1 MDFSLSEEQKAISE
15 LAGQILGDHATL
27 ERLKALEE
35 SEECF
40 DREAWAKLAEAG
52 LLGVA
57 LPAEQGGSEAGFVE
71 VCLILEQI
79 GRAAAHIPMVASIV
93 SSALPIARFGNPEQK
108 QALLGGVVQGKSLLT
123 AALVEAGSSPRGP
136 ATRASR
142 TEGGFRLDGVKVAVP
157 LAAQADRILVPATT
171 DDGSIGV
178 FLVEP
183 TASGIRL
190 EPQTTFNWE
199 SHYRMQLDAVEVG
212 PQALLGTL
220 SEGRAIL
227 DWIVDRT
234 TTGLCAVATGAA
246 AAAMRITADYVS
258 ERKQFGKAIAT
269 FQAVSQRMADC
280 FIDNEAIQL
289 TMWQAA
295 TRLADETPSD
305 REVAIAKFWAGDGG
319 SRIGHAALHLHGGIS
334 IDVDYP
340 IQRYFLWLKQIEH
353 TLGAGNDQ
361 LERLGSWIASEP
373 SGA

>member
-27 ERLKALEE
+27 ARLKALEE
-35 SEECF
+35 SDECL

-57 LPAEQGGSEAGFVE
+57 LPAEHGGSEAGFVE
-71 VCLILEQI
+71 VCLVLEQI
-79 GRAAAHIPMVASIV
+79 GKAAAHVPMVPTIV
-93 SSALPIARFGNPEQK
+93 SGALPIARFGSPEQ
-108 QALLGGVVQGKSLLT
+108 QTLLGNVAAGKSLLT
-123 AALVEAGSSPRGP
+123 AALVEAGSPPRTP
-136 ATRASR
+136 ATRAIR

-183 TASGIRL
+183 TAAGIRL

-199 SHYRMQLDAVEVG
+199 SHHRLTLDAVDVAE
-212 PQALLGTL
+212 QDHLGTL
-220 SEGRAIL
+220 SQGQAIL
-227 DWIVDRT
+227 DWIIDRT
-234 TTGLCAVATGAA
+234 TTGLCAIASGAA

-373 SGA
+373 SVA

>member
-27 ERLKALEE
+27 ARLKALEE
-35 SEECF
+35 SDECL

-57 LPAEQGGSEAGFVE
+57 LPAEHGGSEAGFVE
-71 VCLILEQI
+71 VCLVLEQI
-79 GRAAAHIPMVASIV
+79 GKAAAHVPMVPTIV
-93 SSALPIARFGNPEQK
+93 SGALPIARFGSPEQ
-108 QALLGGVVQGKSLLT
+108 QTLLGNVAAGKSLLT
-123 AALVEAGSSPRGP
+123 AALVEAGSPPRTP
-136 ATRASR
+136 ATRAIR

-183 TASGIRL
+183 TAAGIRL

-199 SHYRMQLDAVEVG
+199 SHHRLTLDAVDVAE
-212 PQALLGTL
+212 QDLLGTL
-220 SEGRAIL
+220 SQGQAIL
-227 DWIVDRT
+227 DWIIDRT
-234 TTGLCAVATGAA
+234 TTGLCAIASGAA

-373 SGA
+373 SVA